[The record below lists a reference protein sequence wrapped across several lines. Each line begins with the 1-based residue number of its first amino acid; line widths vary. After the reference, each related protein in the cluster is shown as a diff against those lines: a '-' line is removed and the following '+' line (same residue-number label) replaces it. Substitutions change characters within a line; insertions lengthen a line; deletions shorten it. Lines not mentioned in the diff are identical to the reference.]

1 MAVFRV
7 SVQVLVANF
16 FPCCCRG
23 NLEKRLATLEGQ
35 LKERKGRIKL
45 HKVFIKRKKSILNQL
60 QPKKKRVR
68 RKKKK
73 KCRGHN
79 FHESAL
85 VGRGDI
91 LDSQVSLGL
100 LASQE
105 SILMSQFLLSPA
117 ASQVSQLESP
127 LAKTSSPPCLT
138 PMSSLEMSP
147 QTQTSPAPSP
157 PNVFAPRR
165 SKLEV
170 ISSPEAGTKW
180 NELCGNIREALA
192 VVVGKHSLSRAEIS
206 SVTDS
211 LLSAQHLVQQI
222 RATNKRGHSQAI

>member
-1 MAVFRV
+1 M
-7 SVQVLVANF
+7 LVANF

-68 RKKKK
+68 RKKIK

-79 FHESAL
+79 FHESAV

-138 PMSSLEMSP
+138 PMSSLEMPS

-170 ISSPEAGTKW
+170 ISSPEKW
-180 NELCGNIREALA
+180 NELCGSIREALA

-211 LLSAQHLVQQI
+211 LLSAQQLVEQI
-222 RATNKRGHSQAI
+222 RATNHSQAI